1 MNEDA
6 LQTAWSCIRKHAT
19 RPLRIMEVCGTHTHE
34 IFRLGV
40 RSLLPE
46 NITLVSGPGCPVCV
60 TPVSYIDEA
69 LYLAIE
75 KNVCIATF
83 GDLVRVPGSKGSLG
97 QARKKG
103 ARIEIVYSPL
113 DALEIARKENVE
125 VVFLSV
131 GFETTVPG
139 ECLAIEK
146 AMEEGVR
153 NFSIL
158 TANKT
163 MPKAYEA
170 LAGSCD
176 AFLYPGHVMAI
187 TGTEIGERLAARG
200 ISGVVAGF
208 TASEIVT
215 ALAAIVVSCDKGEPF
230 FLNCYP
236 RVVKK
241 EGNPSALAL
250 MARCMHSCDSEW
262 RGLGIIEGSGLTLTK
277 DYAGMDARIR
287 FDIPKIEGHTHPR
300 CRCGDIL
307 RGQAKPTDC
316 TLFGRACTPD
326 HPIGA
331 CMVSSEGTCAAY
343 FHYGV

>member
-6 LQTAWSCIRKHAT
+6 LVNAWSLIKSHAT

-46 NITLVSGPGCPVCV
+46 TITLVSGPGCPVCV
-60 TPVSYIDEA
+60 SPVSFIDEA
-69 LYLAIE
+69 IYLALE
-75 KNVCIATF
+75 KKVCIATF
-83 GDLVRVPGSKGSLG
+83 GDLIRVPGSQMSLG
-97 QARKKG
+97 HARQKG

-113 DALEIARKENVE
+113 DALEIARRDKGE

-139 ECLAIEK
+139 ECLALIQAK
-146 AMEEGVR
+146 EEGIE
-153 NFSIL
+153 NFSLL

-187 TGTEIGERLAARG
+187 TGTETGERLASQG

-208 TASEIVT
+208 TALEIVT
-215 ALAAIVVSCDKGEPF
+215 ALAAIVVSTAKGSPF
-230 FLNCYP
+230 FINCYP
-236 RVVKK
+236 RVVTR
-241 EGNPSALAL
+241 EGNRSAQELI
-250 MARCMHSCDSEW
+250 ARCMRPCDSEW
-262 RGLGIIEGSGLTLTK
+262 RGLGVIPGSGLTLAQ
-277 DYAGMDARIR
+277 DFASMDARVR
-287 FDIPKIEGHTHPR
+287 FSIPKHTGRAHPR

-307 RGQAKPTDC
+307 RGLAKPTDC
-316 TLFGRACTPD
+316 TLYGRACTPD
-326 HPIGA
+326 HPAGA

-343 FHYGV
+343 FQYGE